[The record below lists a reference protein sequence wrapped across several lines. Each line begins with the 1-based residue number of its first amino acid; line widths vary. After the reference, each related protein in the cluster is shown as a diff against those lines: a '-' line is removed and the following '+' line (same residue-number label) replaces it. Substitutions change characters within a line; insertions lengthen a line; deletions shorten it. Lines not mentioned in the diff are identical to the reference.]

1 LGAGPAFTCP
11 ACRAVVLQAPVECWA
26 IKKIVY
32 AIGEKLGEKNPSL
45 ISPEKEKER
54 G

>member
-1 LGAGPAFTCP
+1 LGAGPTFTCP
-11 ACRAVVLQAPVECWA
+11 ACRAIVLQAPVECWA
-26 IKKIVY
+26 IKKIVH